1 MKPLMCILG
10 CSGSGKTTICNE
22 LEKRYGLKQIPSYTT
37 RKPRFEGEKGH
48 TFISEDEFK
57 HLSYEQP
64 FVAYAET
71 TGAKYGVTTAMLENE
86 QYSLYVIDYSGLKYL
101 KEHYKGNRKIISVFV
116 DCPLMQRTDRLE
128 NRYKGDTSK
137 VLARL
142 EHDEEEFRNASEV
155 CDFKI
160 FNGDSWLDSCVE
172 TIYKIYCKFI
182 FPDWLMNP
190 NSNNKPRIDVPTYD
204 KKIYLS
210 HGYGGKEENLVDVT
224 KKLKDFVAYYP
235 NYLFVSPVNMYNELY
250 DCTDYQQGLNMCLA
264 LLYDCD
270 EMWVCDTKFMN
281 SKGCKAEIDFCDKNH
296 IPVKVFIDEI
306 LYAEFKNVEAEKGR

>member
-86 QYSLYVIDYSGLKYL
+86 KYSLYVIDYSGLKYL
-101 KEHYKGNRKIISVFV
+101 KEHYKGNREIISVFV
-116 DCPLMQRTDRLE
+116 DCSLLERTDRLE
-128 NRYKGDTSK
+128 NRYGGNTIK
-137 VLARL
+137 VGARL
-142 EHDEEEFRNASEV
+142 EHDEEEFRNATEA
-155 CDFKI
+155 CDFKVL
-160 FNGDSWLDSCVE
+160 NSDGHLDDCIQLIHN
-172 TIYKIYCKFI
+172 IY
-182 FPDWLMNP
+182 MS
-190 NSNNKPRIDVPTYD
+190 SNFSNAINKPCIDVPTYD

-210 HGYGGKEENLVDVT
+210 HSYGGKEENLVDVT

-235 NYLFVSPVNMYNELY
+235 DYLFVSPVNMYNELY

-264 LLYDCD
+264 LLYDCN
-270 EMWVCDTKFMN
+270 EMWICDTNFQN
-281 SKGCKAEIDFCDKNH
+281 SKGCMAEIEFCRKNN
-296 IPVKVFIDEI
+296 IPIKVFFSDNIYINWEDLKI
-306 LYAEFKNVEAEKGR
+306 EAE

>member
-86 QYSLYVIDYSGLKYL
+86 KYSLYVIDYSGLKYL
-101 KEHYKGNRKIISVFV
+101 KEHYKGNREIISVFV
-116 DCPLMQRTDRLE
+116 DCSLLERTDRLE
-128 NRYKGDTSK
+128 DRYRGDTSK
-137 VLARL
+137 VGARL
-142 EHDEEEFRNASEV
+142 EHDEKEFRNAAIN
-155 CDFKI
+155 CDFQVC
-160 FNGDSWLDSCVE
+160 NADGCLDKCVE
-172 TIYKIYCKFI
+172 MVYTIYEKCNLRISTKKLC
-182 FPDWLMNP
+182 
-190 NSNNKPRIDVPTYD
+190 IDVPTYD

-210 HGYGGKEENLVDVT
+210 HGYGGKEYNLIDVT
-224 KKLKDFVAYYP
+224 KKLKDFVANYP

-250 DCTDYQQGLNMCLA
+250 NCTGYQQGLNMCLA

>member
-22 LEKRYGLKQIPSYTT
+22 LEKQYGLKQIPSYTT

-86 QYSLYVIDYSGLKYL
+86 KYSLYVIDYSGLKYL

-190 NSNNKPRIDVPTYD
+190 NSNNKPHIDVPTYD

-210 HGYGGKEENLVDVT
+210 HGYGGKEYNLIDVT
-224 KKLKDFVAYYP
+224 KKLKDFVANYP

-250 DCTDYQQGLNMCLA
+250 NYTGYQQGLNMCLA

-270 EMWVCDTKFMN
+270 EMWVCDNKFAD
-281 SKGCKAEIDFCDKNH
+281 SKGCKAEIEFCKKND
-296 IPVKVFIDEI
+296 IPIKVFLDEI
-306 LYAEFKNVEAEKGR
+306 FYVDYKNIKVE